1 MVLSPIHRGMEH
13 VGRVQHHHDPKHAE
27 KKMPSKAERKAEEAK
42 EEARKKLEA
51 LKPKVLGEKR
61 YDPNGEERF
70 HHIHLQDDDDE
81 HSAITKGRHIPAP
94 KPPPKPKVEPP
105 RHQHH
110 KEQRKH
116 RKANKKMYRHHRHFL
131 HMSFKH
137 MYRGLPEPV
146 QDHPFVG
153 AGVVLGAIVLFFYWI
168 RRLIVESEE
177 RAYVKASKKDARAE
191 FNRWDP
197 RACVQGG
204 VSPSWAAGALWA
216 RRVLFLSASRDPRV
230 RAGPRP

>member
-1 MVLSPIHRGMEH
+1 ME
-13 VGRVQHHHDPKHAE
+13 AE
-27 KKMPSKAERKAEEAK
+27 KAKAEKLKR
-42 EEARKKLEA
+42 LEA

-61 YDPNGEERF
+61 YRPDGSERF